1 MFENPVKKKIFLI
14 ILVFAIILSSFYIL
28 DFKAAWGETQANSVV
43 SSYSSGNPEPDFSDR
58 IFLYVEG
65 DDSLTVDL
73 KSKLRKDLEAAGA
86 EVVTVNK
93 VDKKYDSQVLLVNI
107 SRDKWL
113 YAPVYASSNLNLVF
127 FYTSTGED
135 TKYFEQFKEGNKS
148 IVFMND
154 GSTQGKK
161 LIDGEIKLQDSTRG
175 LVSLKAYKK
184 YLATEASGEIVK
196 QLQAQFQQNIS

>member
-93 VDKKYDSQVLLVNI
+93 VDKKYDSQV
-107 SRDKWL
+107 R
-113 YAPVYASSNLNLVF
+113 
-127 FYTSTGED
+127 
-135 TKYFEQFKEGNKS
+135 
-148 IVFMND
+148 
-154 GSTQGKK
+154 
-161 LIDGEIKLQDSTRG
+161 
-175 LVSLKAYKK
+175 
-184 YLATEASGEIVK
+184 SGEY
-196 QLQAQFQQNIS
+196 QQG